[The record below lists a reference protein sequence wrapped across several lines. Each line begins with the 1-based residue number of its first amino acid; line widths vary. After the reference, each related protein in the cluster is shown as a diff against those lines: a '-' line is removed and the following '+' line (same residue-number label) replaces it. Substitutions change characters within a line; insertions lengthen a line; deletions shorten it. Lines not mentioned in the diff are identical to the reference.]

1 MSSLILQ
8 GSKDLRILIFFY
20 FQANVVRKNYMFKTF
35 DQWGPD
41 FDIKFDM
48 KVLRNPQTEWVNIMH
63 FTTRS
68 DCKDSAPRSNCG
80 KGTRVPGLWLHY
92 NKYEGLELFC
102 SVSMKKNEHNKYQVW
117 PPTLFLLLFAFSRIN
132 DPSLEQLLFSFGL
145 SSNSASVTGP

>member
-1 MSSLILQ
+1 
-8 GSKDLRILIFFY
+8 
-20 FQANVVRKNYMFKTF
+20 MFKTF

-41 FDIKFDM
+41 FDIKFDI

-102 SVSMKKNEHNKYQVW
+102 SVSMKKNEHNKYWVW
-117 PPTLFLLLFAFSRIN
+117 PPTLYLLLFAFSRKSLVCLLGKASN
-132 DPSLEQLLFSFGL
+132 VDPSSEQPLFSFEL
-145 SSNSASVTGP
+145 SSNLICLGHWPIIGFLS